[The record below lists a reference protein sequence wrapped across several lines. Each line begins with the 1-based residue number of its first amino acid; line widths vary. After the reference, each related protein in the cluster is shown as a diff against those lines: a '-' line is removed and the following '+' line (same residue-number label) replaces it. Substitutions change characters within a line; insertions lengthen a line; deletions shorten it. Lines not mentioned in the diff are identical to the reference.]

1 MLNNPLDA
9 QQERAALASRL
20 FRVLEANAVAF
31 CAVGDTEQL
40 PHCIPS
46 DLDLVVDAGDAT
58 KLPRLLFG
66 LARENGAKLV
76 QVLRHERQA
85 WYFILA
91 GFDTDGRP
99 WFLHPDFSCGYCE
112 KARPL
117 LEAMQLLV
125 GCRPA
130 IESNGDPKGFVV
142 PAPAGE
148 FIYYFLKKTE
158 KQELNE
164 RQARHLSATYA
175 EDPIGAVAQLRRF
188 WRDADVE
195 QITCAAAGSD
205 WSAVRTML
213 PRLRKELH
221 DARPISWM
229 GWLRELPRV
238 IDRILRRTGLWVV
251 FLGPDGSGKSTIL
264 DKVAAEIA
272 PAFRR
277 TQTFHL
283 RAPLLAHSKS
293 RPVVDPHGRPPHH
306 SATSLAQL
314 LLNVVRCWLGY
325 LVHVRPALVRSTFV
339 GFDRYYHDVLV
350 DPRRY
355 RYGGPRWLAR
365 LTCAWVPKPDLW
377 IFLDASASVI
387 RARKAEVPLLEI
399 ERQRP
404 AYQELV
410 THLPGG
416 HIVDASR
423 SPDEVAHAVER
434 IIIDFLAARAARRL
448 ALESP

>member
-9 QQERAALASRL
+9 QQQRAALASRL

-31 CAVGDTEQL
+31 CAVGDTRQI

-46 DLDLVVDAGDAT
+46 DLDLVVDVGDAA
-58 KLPRLLFG
+58 KLPRLLFD

-76 QVLRHERQA
+76 QVLQHERQA

-91 GFDTDGRP
+91 GFGPDGRP
-99 WFLHPDFSCGYCE
+99 WFLHPDFSCGYYD

-117 LEAMQLLV
+117 LDAMELLG

-130 IESNGDPKGFVV
+130 IESNGDPKGFSVA
-142 PAPAGE
+142 APARE

-164 RQARHLSATYA
+164 RQAHHLSAVYG

-188 WRDADVE
+188 WRDSDVE
-195 QITCAAAGSD
+195 RIACAGACGD

-221 DARPISWM
+221 DARPISWT
-229 GWLRELPRV
+229 GRLRELPRV
-238 IDRILRRTGLWVV
+238 IDRTLRRTGLWVV

-264 DKVAAEIA
+264 EKVAAEIA

-277 TQTFHL
+277 TQTIHL
-283 RAPLLAHSKS
+283 RARLFADSN
-293 RPVVDPHGRPPHH
+293 RPVVDPHAQRPRH
-306 SATSLAQL
+306 SVASLAQL
-314 LLNVVRCWLGY
+314 FLNVARCWLGY
-325 LVHVRPALVRSTFV
+325 WVRVRPALVRSTFV

-365 LTCAWVPKPDLW
+365 LACAWVPKPDLW
-377 IFLDASASVI
+377 ILLDAPASVI
-387 RARKAEVPLLEI
+387 RARKQEIPLAEI

-404 AYQELV
+404 RYQGLV
-410 THLPGG
+410 NHLPGG

-448 ALESP
+448 AMESA